1 MKNCLIL
8 LSNWTANNIKA
19 RELFLIDF
27 DYLSVVLF
35 PFYYLKISI
44 YKFLFILF
52 CLILYYTV
60 DLGLLTKAFSHNS
73 NDSYI
78 FFNIIF
84 TIIHFL
90 ILPYMWFFA
99 SFKNKITRKS
109 NIEDRYIGL
118 IFIIALLYVS
128 NGIFSS
134 FSLLVISLIIHI
146 VCYFFRVKTIYL
158 FFLSIAVFITYY
170 LQFYKIFLEEDIL
183 NINLFYMYLA
193 LAINYIY
200 DKFIFRRTICHI

>member
-1 MKNCLIL
+1 MKKYLIL
-8 LSNWTANNIKA
+8 LSNWVTNNIKA
-19 RELFLIDF
+19 RELFLIEF

-52 CLILYYTV
+52 CLKLYFSV

-90 ILPYMWFFA
+90 ILPCMWFFVG
-99 SFKNKITRKS
+99 FKNRILHKID
-109 NIEDRYIGL
+109 IEYTYVGL
-118 IFIIALLYVS
+118 MFISAFIYSFYYL
-128 NGIFSS
+128 FSY
-134 FSLLVISLIIHI
+134 FNLLVISLVIHI
-146 VCYFFRVKTIYL
+146 VCYFLRVKTIYL

-170 LQFYKIFLEEDIL
+170 LQFYKIFFEKDIL

>member
-1 MKNCLIL
+1 MKNYLIL
-8 LSNWTANNIKA
+8 LSNWATNNIKA

-27 DYLSVVLF
+27 NYLSVLLF
-35 PFYYLKISI
+35 PFYYLTTSVF
-44 YKFLFILF
+44 KFLFILF
-52 CLILYYTV
+52 CLTLYYSV

-90 ILPYMWFFA
+90 ILPYMWFFT
-99 SFKNKITRKS
+99 SFKKKITHKS
-109 NIEDRYIGL
+109 NIEGGYIGL
-118 IFIIALLYVS
+118 IFIIALLYLFY
-128 NGIFSS
+128 GIFPS
-134 FSLLVISLIIHI
+134 FSILIVSLIIHI
-146 VCYFFRVKTIYL
+146 ICYFFRVKTIYL

-170 LQFYKIFLEEDIL
+170 LQFYKIFFEKDIF
-183 NINLFYMYLA
+183 NINLLYMYLA

-200 DKFIFRRTICHI
+200 DKFTFRRTVCHT

>member
-1 MKNCLIL
+1 M
-8 LSNWTANNIKA
+8 
-19 RELFLIDF
+19 F
-27 DYLSVVLF
+27 F
-35 PFYYLKISI
+35 PFSYLKISI
-44 YKFLFILF
+44 YRFLLFLFYLS
-52 CLILYYTV
+52 LYYSV

-84 TIIHFL
+84 TIIHFF

-99 SFKNKITRKS
+99 SFKNKISHKI
-109 NIEDRYIGL
+109 NIEYAYISL
-118 IFIIALLYVS
+118 IFIVALLYLFY
-128 NGIFSS
+128 NIFPS

-158 FFLSIAVFITYY
+158 FFLTIAIFITYY
-170 LQFYKIFLEEDIL
+170 QQFYKIFSKEVIL

-193 LAINYIY
+193 LAINYIIS
-200 DKFIFRRTICHI
+200 KLK

>member
-1 MKNCLIL
+1 MKNYINMLISWVIINL
-8 LSNWTANNIKA
+8 NSKDKA
-19 RELFLIDF
+19 LIDF
-27 DYLSVVLF
+27 DYFKAMFF
-35 PFYYLKISI
+35 PFSYLKISI
-44 YKFLFILF
+44 YRFLLFLFYLS
-52 CLILYYTV
+52 LYYSV

-84 TIIHFL
+84 TIIHFF

-99 SFKNKITRKS
+99 SFKNKISHKI
-109 NIEDRYIGL
+109 NIEYAYISL
-118 IFIIALLYVS
+118 IFIVALLYLFY
-128 NGIFSS
+128 NIFPS

-158 FFLSIAVFITYY
+158 FFLTIAIFITYY
-170 LQFYKIFLEEDIL
+170 QQFYKIFSEEVIL

-200 DKFIFRRTICHI
+200 NKIISKLK